1 MVLSGSQREI
11 VVEDIAGGGWVVR
24 TRACTHTHTH
34 THRERDRERRRRKRR
49 LGFGFRRILS
59 FNK

>member
-1 MVLSGSQREI
+1 MVLSGNQREI

-24 TRACTHTHTH
+24 TRACTHTHIE
-34 THRERDRERRRRKRR
+34 RERERGRRRRRR